1 MAAAVRFAC
10 AEHGA
15 RVGRSPAEGRVRGSG
30 TSVGR
35 VDESATDSANPWS
48 TFVEHAARIAKSA
61 SVARSVR
68 KMRGTRSPSPC
79 ASPLDALTSLLHRAR
94 GASRSKPS
102 REAVRG
108 SGRSAGRGDESAT
121 GSVNFF
127 GPVAAMLW
135 HPPPR
140 AGACASR
147 RARRSSVALLP
158 GSDRGQSG
166 RVRSVRG
173 LGSDPRATNE
183 PGSRRPA

>member
-35 VDESATDSANPWS
+35 VDESATGSANPWS

-61 SVARSVR
+61 SVARSFR
-68 KMRGTRSPSPC
+68 KVRGTRSPSAC
-79 ASPLDALTSLLHRAR
+79 ASPLDAVASLLHRAR

-121 GSVNFF
+121 GSVNFWSRT
-127 GPVAAMLW
+127 L
-135 HPPPR
+135 R
-140 AGACASR
+140 ACCATR
-147 RARRSSVALLP
+147 WR
-158 GSDRGQSG
+158 
-166 RVRSVRG
+166 RG
-173 LGSDPRATNE
+173 LLCSVLSQPCTCGRQASIGGS
-183 PGSRRPA
+183 SRFSGPSSSS